1 MTIVRRNCHCSH
13 AVFSGDYGD
22 YVTEDDEEEAVP
34 PLLLLGLVLA
44 ALSAAGSAAVVVAC
58 RRLRPGHKYQPGPA
72 SSQDYHASLHQTSS
86 ISTIHTNCTSSNT
99 HNRSAEPVRSSVVS
113 QLWLYW
119 TYSKLC
125 GMENTETWNGTNY
138 FRKNAR
144 TRTINRTIVVS
155 CCSQCRTN
163 RRGRYRLSPSA

>member
-22 YVTEDDEEEAVP
+22 YVTDEEEESAP

-99 HNRSAEPVRSSVVS
+99 HNRSAEPGLSSIVVS

>member
-22 YVTEDDEEEAVP
+22 YVTEDEEEESAP

-99 HNRSAEPVRSSVVS
+99 HNRSAEPGLSSSCLPIVVV
-113 QLWLYW
+113 LDVF
-119 TYSKLC
+119 KVV
-125 GMENTETWNGTNY
+125 WNGKY
-138 FRKNAR
+138 RDLEWHQLFPQE
-144 TRTINRTIVVS
+144 
-155 CCSQCRTN
+155 CSH
-163 RRGRYRLSPSA
+163 